1 MRRKSIHSLPS
12 SPSAAK
18 WQLEHG
24 EHDEATVGEEASSS
38 AQKMEALLRSRHT
51 REVPTSS
58 QLLREIEQLFG
69 DDEHEALGFNSDSQA
84 IRHMVKDLHV
94 VKLILA
100 HGATRHMG
108 APRKL
113 PVPRGEGST
122 TEGGELGAQDS
133 QHPPQSPR
141 NRPNDSALRA
151 QNRTSQD
158 KPSLD
163 SNGQLSKS
171 VNRAT
176 SRFAGRKAHGR
187 SARPADNQS
196 IPISPI
202 AQAEAVRGE
211 IGGLSPARTRVRVR
225 VPNDNK
231 YGDATSSNASPV
243 KM

>member
-1 MRRKSIHSLPS
+1 MARRGIWEPVSSHTGLTLTLTLTFAHTLTFIITLALALALALTHAHAHAHSHTHAYTHAHTLTTYNSHPHPHHLQL
-12 SPSAAK
+12 SPSPS
-18 WQLEHG
+18 QLTLTL
-24 EHDEATVGEEASSS
+24 ALTL
-38 AQKMEALLRSRHT
+38 ALL
-51 REVPTSS
+51 
-58 QLLREIEQLFG
+58 
-69 DDEHEALGFNSDSQA
+69 AA
-84 IRHMVKDLHV
+84 
-94 VKLILA
+94 
-100 HGATRHMG
+100 
-108 APRKL
+108 RKL